1 MSDPTTPV
9 LDPVEDRLR
18 RTFAVRAEDMALG
31 DADGLPPD
39 LLLPAP
45 FPAPQRS
52 RWTRRPLQAAA
63 VVVLV
68 TLVAAGVAL
77 VAREGGDGEADRTAT
92 VGDPPSGVS
101 PAEVAIAPRALVAA
115 MQDERNLATI
125 WLIGFEEAL
134 VLPVSDTAQARSA
147 TDAAVA
153 AFEAF
158 VAASPE
164 RAAYAQA
171 LGSLDGLGLL
181 RSDID
186 ADPGPRTLD
195 NLPASQDVFARYTEL
210 VDAVLRDQVAFAE
223 SIDDPGVR
231 AGAEAYARGVQLF
244 EQIAQ
249 LAYVSVPA
257 VVVPD
262 ADVVG
267 ELSRLRTEV
276 QQGLDSLVADTAG
289 TPYEEAATT
298 FVGEIEDSGLL
309 DAIGAALAGEAD
321 IGAILSALDAGPSLS
336 TTYLDRVEEILAE
349 ES

>member
-1 MSDPTTPV
+1 M
-9 LDPVEDRLR
+9 
-18 RTFAVRAEDMALG
+18 
-31 DADGLPPD
+31 
-39 LLLPAP
+39 
-45 FPAPQRS
+45 
-52 RWTRRPLQAAA
+52 
-63 VVVLV
+63 VLV

-164 RAAYAQA
+164 RAAYAEG

-298 FVGEIEDSGLL
+298 LVGEIEDSGLL
-309 DAIGAALAGEAD
+309 DAIGAALAGEAN